1 MARVT
6 EVTLV
11 DDLDGG
17 KADET
22 VSFALDGKS
31 FEIDLSAEHAAQLRD
46 AIAPYVGAARR
57 TSAGGRR
64 QSVAPETAAPAKSR
78 EENAAI
84 REWAKANGFDVSER
98 GRLRSDVVQAY
109 AERDRTPE
117 PVAEEKPKRRSRKK
131 ATEAA

>member
-31 FEIDLSAEHAAQLRD
+31 FEIDLSAEHASQLRD
-46 AIAPYVGAARR
+46 SIASFVGAARR
-57 TSAGGRR
+57 TSTGAKR
-64 QSVAPETAAPAKSR
+64 QSVAADTSSPAKSR

-84 REWAKANGFDVSER
+84 REWAKANGFEVSER

-109 AERDRTPE
+109 AERGDTPE
-117 PVAEEKPKRRSRKK
+117 PVVEEKPKRRSRKK